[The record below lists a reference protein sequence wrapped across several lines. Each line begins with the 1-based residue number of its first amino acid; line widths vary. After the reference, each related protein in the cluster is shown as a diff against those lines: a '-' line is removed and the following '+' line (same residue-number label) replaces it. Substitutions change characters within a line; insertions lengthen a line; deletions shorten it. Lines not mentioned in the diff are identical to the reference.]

1 MNHGIMTLL
10 SIRYLIIIVLLFIYI
25 NITFGKNES
34 KEIRLTE
41 YIKLLNNQ
49 DDIKFIK
56 EILSSKDID
65 TTVINRINKKNK
77 RIGIW
82 LTNDE
87 FGNLKYIE
95 KYAEVTNEYSKAGQF
110 LYKDEK
116 INIYNNTN
124 LKIKIL
130 FDQFYEK
137 FGKVKFMESLWFFK
151 ACYDTNL
158 VFCFHNELNFKVR
171 NDTVENI
178 IDYKCK
184 NELKGLKATNPGFN
198 PRTER
203 IIKKKQKIITG
214 LGKLSVIS
222 YGSFCEDTGY
232 NNVELVTKDGNLT
245 FSGMRNI
252 SIFETDS
259 DKDGNNELFILTHQ
273 NCAQMLRIYRV
284 SF

>member
-1 MNHGIMTLL
+1 MRI
-10 SIRYLIIIVLLFIYI
+10 IIFLIIL
-25 NITFGKNES
+25 TFFVTCFSKNET
-34 KEIRLTE
+34 KEIKLSE

-65 TTVINRINKKNK
+65 TAVINRINKKNK
-77 RIGIW
+77 RIGTW

-95 KYAEVTNEYSKAGQF
+95 KYAEEKNEYAKAGQF

-116 INIYNNTN
+116 INIYNNSK

-137 FGKVKFMESLWFFK
+137 FGKVKFNESLWFFK
-151 ACYDTNL
+151 ACYDSSL
-158 VFCFHNELNFKVR
+158 VFCFHPNLNFVVIK
-171 NDTVENI
+171 DTVENLLN
-178 IDYKCK
+178 YKCN
-184 NELKGLKATNPGFN
+184 NEIKGIRATNPGFN
-198 PRTER
+198 SKTEK
-203 IIKKKQKIITG
+203 IIKKKQKLITCF
-214 LGKLSVIS
+214 GKVTVTT

-232 NNVELVTKDGNLT
+232 NIVELETKEGKLT
-245 FSGMRNI
+245 FSGMRNV
-252 SIFETDS
+252 SIYEADA
-259 DKDGNNELFILTHQ
+259 DKDGNNELYVLTHQ

-284 SF
+284 SI